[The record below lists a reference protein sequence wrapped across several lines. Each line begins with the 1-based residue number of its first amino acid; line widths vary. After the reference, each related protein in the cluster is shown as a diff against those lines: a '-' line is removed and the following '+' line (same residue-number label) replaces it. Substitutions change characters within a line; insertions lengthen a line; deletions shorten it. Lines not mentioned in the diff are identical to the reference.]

1 MTESITLGNI
11 TQVLE
16 GTQYFMDIIR
26 REVDS
31 IPVVDIIG
39 EVDLYNTKEIKDL
52 IDQMIKEGRYQIILN
67 LEKVPFMDSSGIGTL
82 VTAMYRL
89 KKYHGNLKI
98 LKVVGSVAKVFKMT
112 GMDAHLEIFEDETE
126 AVNSYK

>member
-1 MTESITLGNI
+1 MEL
-11 TQVLE
+11 L
-16 GTQYFMDIIR
+16 R

-31 IPVVDIIG
+31 IPIIDIIG
-39 EVDLYNTKEIKDL
+39 EVDLYNTKELKDL
-52 IDQMIKEGRYQIILN
+52 IDQLIKEGKYQIIIN

-82 VTAMYRL
+82 VTSMYRL

-112 GMDAHLEIFEDETE
+112 GMDAHLEIFENEEE
-126 AVNSYK
+126 AVKSFK

>member
-1 MTESITLGNI
+1 
-11 TQVLE
+11 
-16 GTQYFMDIIR
+16 MDLIR

-31 IPVVDIIG
+31 IPIIDVIG
-39 EVDLYNTKEIKDL
+39 EVDLYNTKELKDL
-52 IDQMIKEGRYQIILN
+52 IDQLIKEGKYQIIIN

-82 VTAMYRL
+82 VTSMYRL

-112 GMDAHLEIFEDETE
+112 GMDAHLEIYENEED
-126 AVNSYK
+126 AVKSFK